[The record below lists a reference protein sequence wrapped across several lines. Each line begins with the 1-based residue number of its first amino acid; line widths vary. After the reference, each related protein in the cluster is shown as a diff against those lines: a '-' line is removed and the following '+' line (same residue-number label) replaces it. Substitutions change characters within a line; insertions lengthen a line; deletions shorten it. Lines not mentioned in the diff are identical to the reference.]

1 MPIEIDPPARVASLA
16 EHRSQRDWQQG
27 WRAACESLAGE
38 LEAAYER
45 GLRARPCTP
54 RFNLDPLAL
63 AFAFI
68 LGMVIA
74 SAILQA
80 HTW

>member
-45 GLRARPCTP
+45 GLRARPIQPAPSTG
-54 RFNLDPLAL
+54 RLVLACIAIIA
-63 AFAFI
+63 AFV
-68 LGMVIA
+68 LGA
-74 SAILQA
+74 ALGA
-80 HTW
+80 R